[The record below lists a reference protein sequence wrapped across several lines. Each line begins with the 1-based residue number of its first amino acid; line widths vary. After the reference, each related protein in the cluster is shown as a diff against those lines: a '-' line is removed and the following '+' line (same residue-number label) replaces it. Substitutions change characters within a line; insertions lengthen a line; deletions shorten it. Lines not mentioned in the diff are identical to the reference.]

1 MTKTALSHLIYFLQ
15 DSMFVKMQTETYDP
29 DLQTG
34 NLLLTQ
40 TSENSVSVII
50 NCHKQIYYI
59 YCLVKHVI

>member
-1 MTKTALSHLIYFLQ
+1 MTKNSTKSSYIFLQ

-40 TSENSVSVII
+40 TSENSVSVFI
-50 NCHKQIYYI
+50 NCHKQIY
-59 YCLVKHVI
+59 

>member
-50 NCHKQIYYI
+50 NCHKQIY
-59 YCLVKHVI
+59 